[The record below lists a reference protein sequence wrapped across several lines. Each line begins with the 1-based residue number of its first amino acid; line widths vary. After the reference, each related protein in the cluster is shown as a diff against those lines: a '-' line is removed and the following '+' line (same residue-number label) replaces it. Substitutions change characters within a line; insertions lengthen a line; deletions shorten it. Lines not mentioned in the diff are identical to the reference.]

1 MHSCGN
7 YRYRDSA
14 IILKMVFSVE
24 THGEKLEF
32 ATSTSSSRTAAGLR
46 NTSPHT
52 SFSCV
57 AWSAYSSAS

>member
-1 MHSCGN
+1 VHSCGN

-32 ATSTSSSRTAAGLR
+32 ATSTSSSRTADG
-46 NTSPHT
+46 TPEHFSPYI
-52 SFSCV
+52 F
-57 AWSAYSSAS
+57 

>member
-1 MHSCGN
+1 MHSSGN

-32 ATSTSSSRTAAGLR
+32 VSSTSSCRTVDG
-46 NTSPHT
+46 TPEHFSPYI
-52 SFSCV
+52 F
-57 AWSAYSSAS
+57 